1 MVHIDGR
8 AVMTD
13 PIPIHSVDN
22 DNVDKGP
29 GQELIALMEEP
40 NPLVPKTL
48 DENHI
53 IHARTPHLEAFNAFR
68 ELRADLLQ
76 RANNKNYVCVITSLF
91 PAGGATHVALNLAS
105 AIALDRTK
113 TALIVD
119 CNLYRPSVHS
129 RLGVS
134 AEPGLTDFL
143 NDPDS
148 VSIADIIRPA
158 AIPRVRVIPAGGPV
172 ARETECLSTMNM
184 RLLIHMLQQRY
195 PDRFIIIDAPDMRAA
210 ADTRLLENYADFVCM
225 VVPYG
230 KATSSRIVDATKTFS
245 AEKFAGVIFNRI
257 P

>member
-1 MVHIDGR
+1 MSDAVPIQSVESNDPEKGAGR
-8 AVMTD
+8 
-13 PIPIHSVDN
+13 
-22 DNVDKGP
+22 
-29 GQELIALMEEP
+29 ELIALMEEP
-40 NPLVPKTL
+40 NPLVPKAL
-48 DENHI
+48 DENLI

-76 RANNKNYVCVITSLF
+76 RSKGRNYVCVITSLY
-91 PAGGATHVALNLAS
+91 PRGGATHVALNLAS
-105 AIALDRTK
+105 AIALDRSK

-119 CNLYRPSVHS
+119 CNLYRPAVHS
-129 RLGVS
+129 LLGVR

-143 NDPDS
+143 NDPDG
-148 VSIADIIRPA
+148 VSISDIIKPA
-158 AIPRVRVIPAGGPV
+158 AIPRIRVIPAGGPV

-230 KATSSRIVDATKTFS
+230 KATSSKIVDATNTFTP
-245 AEKFAGVIFNRI
+245 EKFAGVIFNRL
-257 P
+257 PSFGG